1 MYFEDIPMEI
11 MMEETEFSGCES
23 TEEIADLMREKAL
36 EKLEEEMEFMEEYQN
51 PFYAIMRLDYL
62 VESPNQNHFNM
73 LVDLYFKDQ
82 LIPHLMDVQERAIE
96 LMRMEE
102 PRMMKAWNLTEEM
115 KKENPQEHRQLL
127 NNLQSVLREIAIKEV
142 VEA

>member
-1 MYFEDIPMEI
+1 ME
-11 MMEETEFSGCES
+11 MMMGPTEFSGCES
-23 TEEIADLMREKAL
+23 TEAIADLIREKTL
-36 EKLEEEMEFMEEYQN
+36 DKLEEETEFMEKYPN

-62 VESPNQNHFNM
+62 VETPGKGCFDL
-73 LVDLYFKDQ
+73 LVDLYDEKK

-96 LMRMEE
+96 LMRIEE

-115 KKENPQEHRQLL
+115 KKENPQEYRQLM

>member
-1 MYFEDIPMEI
+1 
-11 MMEETEFSGCES
+11 
-23 TEEIADLMREKAL
+23 
-36 EKLEEEMEFMEEYQN
+36 
-51 PFYAIMRLDYL
+51 
-62 VESPNQNHFNM
+62 M

-82 LIPHLMDVQERAIE
+82 LIPHLIDVQKIAIE

-102 PRMMKAWNLTEEM
+102 PRMMKAWNLTEE
-115 KKENPQEHRQLL
+115 KENPQEYRQLM